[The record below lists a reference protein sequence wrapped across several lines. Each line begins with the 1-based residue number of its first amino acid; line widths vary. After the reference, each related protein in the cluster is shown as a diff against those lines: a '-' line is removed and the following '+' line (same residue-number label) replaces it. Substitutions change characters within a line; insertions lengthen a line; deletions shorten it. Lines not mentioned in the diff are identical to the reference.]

1 MKSPDQ
7 LVAFVAR
14 GYDVQVERQDNNRVV
29 KVVKDRGRERA
40 SIKLAA
46 DDYEAFMADAMAQ
59 IAAGDGRSFTVDIKR
74 DFYGGMRAEVRSG
87 LFGTNVSRL
96 LISPRHLAL
105 LNNYIELQKARVREA
120 G

>member
-14 GYDVQVERQDNNRVV
+14 GYDVHVERQENDRIV

-40 SIKLAA
+40 SIRLTS
-46 DDYEAFMADAMAQ
+46 DDYEAFMASAMAQ
-59 IAAGDGRSFTVDIKR
+59 LAAGDGRSYNVDIRR
-74 DFYGGMRAEVRSG
+74 DFYGGVRAEVRSG
-87 LFGTNVSRL
+87 LFGKNVSRL
-96 LISPRHLAL
+96 LISPRHLAI
-105 LNNYIELQKARVREA
+105 LNDCIEQQKAKARIA